1 MPELINMS
9 YAQARD
15 TLSYYGI
22 YIQTASPVTD
32 AGTQKVSTQSVKA
45 GTEVGHGS
53 VIEVTLISGDDSMLG
68 RY

>member
-1 MPELINMS
+1 MS

-22 YIQTASPVTD
+22 YIHATSPVTD
-32 AGTQKVSTQSVKA
+32 AGTQKVSSQSIQP
-45 GTEVGHGS
+45 GCLVGHGS
-53 VIEVTLISGDDSMLG
+53 IVEVTLFSDDDSMLG